1 MQNYER
7 LMSQYEDITY
17 IFDRNMPSKH
27 KGLYIDNTV
36 YLNQNQSASELFS
49 TVAEE
54 IAHHLTSYGDI
65 INQSIADS
73 RRQEKKAR
81 YVASLMTVSL
91 DGLITCSE
99 NGLVYD
105 WECAEFLEV
114 TLSAFQEAI
123 KLYQEK
129 LGMTF
134 DYKDYH
140 FSFETAGTLDIK
152 KNNFE
157 EKNEKEESY
166 CLD

>member
-1 MQNYER
+1 MTI
-7 LMSQYEDITY
+7 S
-17 IFDRNMPSKH
+17 
-27 KGLYIDNTV
+27 
-36 YLNQNQSASELFS
+36 LN
-49 TVAEE
+49 
-54 IAHHLTSYGDI
+54 
-65 INQSIADS
+65 
-73 RRQEKKAR
+73 
-81 YVASLMTVSL
+81 
-91 DGLITCSE
+91 GLITRSE

-152 KNNFE
+152 KKNLE